1 MTAPTA
7 PIAPADRRPDVPATA
22 QPEQLD
28 PTAENAEVPAARR
41 HSRSLSRR
49 LIGRVALLAA
59 VLCLFTPSA
68 LTLQAWHAPHA
79 AAAITDEQLSAGGV
93 LREST
98 TQPVAPGLDLTTFS
112 RLEEPGWNE
121 GSVLTAD
128 LTESTLSLD
137 VQDTGTVTGRAPL
150 PEVMR
155 SGENGER
162 AVAAVNGTFFD
173 INHSDAPIFTSV
185 SRDGL
190 RTGNGTP
197 QPSLTVTDGLAAVQK
212 LSATGTLTDADG
224 TTHELAGMN
233 TPRLDPDGI
242 GLYTAA
248 WGDYTL
254 DRPVGAPDAPAQR
267 IATATVVDG
276 TVTEVSGIVDSVGSR
291 SIPAGAQ
298 LLLGREA
305 GADTIA
311 ALQVGDAVDV
321 QVGPSAD
328 VDLGIA
334 GSHQILVDG
343 EVADMGDDPL
353 ATATHPRTAVG
364 ISKDGTE
371 LFVLV
376 LDGRSAQSRGMSLF
390 ELAELLRDMGAHN
403 AVNLDGGGSSAMA
416 ARVAGDDG
424 PKIWNSPS
432 DGTVREVPNAL
443 VFYSD
448 APADTVSDVQIR
460 EALTGQTRVLSGMHR
475 TVTAT
480 GLGGNLSP
488 IPVDGEFAADGAAQL
503 ADANAERALVQGS
516 DAGSAQIRYRHGA
529 WEDSLALSVLG
540 APVAL
545 TPSERAIS
553 LPDGESTATV
563 TLTGVDSDGRR
574 ARVETADVKVTAS
587 DGFTVTDDGL
597 GTWTVQGTG
606 AADAGT
612 LTFRHGD
619 LSTSV
624 ALTFG
629 TSTVPVFDF
638 SDPSAFSDESARATG
653 SFRAAEGPVGPDG
666 TPTPAIGMEY
676 DFTTSTAT
684 RGYYLVA
691 NDPVTVEG
699 TTRALTLDV
708 RGDST
713 GAWPRLQIKDA
724 AGTVTNLDGPHI
736 DTDGWHPLTFTVPD
750 GLPQPI
756 TVERIRIMETRPDAS
771 YTGSIAVANLQ
782 AITTPTAAVDPEQ
795 HIHDPALLS
804 QGSVEERPQRIAV
817 MSDAQ
822 FVATDP
828 DSASVE
834 GARRTL
840 REIREAA
847 PDLLVINGD
856 FVDEASPEDF
866 ALARKILDEEWDSSI
881 PFVYVPGNHEIMG
894 GDIASF
900 EAAFGEVT
908 TSQDLDGTR
917 VITLNSAYGSLNGGG
932 IDQIAELERQLEEA
946 RESESVT
953 GVVVMFH
960 HPPSDPLPSKLSQ
973 LSDQREARA
982 IERELGIFRAESGKS
997 AAVINGH
1004 VGVFHGSAVDGVTYL
1019 INGNSGKQ
1027 PAGTPQTGGFTGWTM
1042 VGIDPSAGVVGS
1054 NPGTQDRVDWLAAET
1069 RPWVDTLNLVAPAEL
1084 DARAEDPSQ
1093 VSATLV
1099 QDGREVPVAW
1109 PVTAQWGGQG
1119 VLIEDGRGDEQVQS
1133 ADAVVRLNPR
1143 TGMLTALRNGTATLT
1158 VTVNGRTA
1166 EQQITV
1172 TGADAADP
1180 GAPGDP
1186 GDGGDGDDG
1195 GDSGTGD
1202 GDTGSDDGNDSGDGG
1217 DSGSGDDQGSD
1228 PADPAPGDTADGD
1241 DSGSEG
1247 DDAGSG
1253 NGSDQG
1259 AGDGSGSGT
1268 DHPGSDGDTGTA
1280 GGAGPA
1286 DGTRGADGAGA
1297 DSSGRRSPSGRDDLA
1312 RTGTDAGW
1320 MLGLGGAVIT
1330 VGVGA
1335 LAARRRM
1342 G

>member
-1 MTAPTA
+1 
-7 PIAPADRRPDVPATA
+7 
-22 QPEQLD
+22 
-28 PTAENAEVPAARR
+28 
-41 HSRSLSRR
+41 
-49 LIGRVALLAA
+49 
-59 VLCLFTPSA
+59 
-68 LTLQAWHAPHA
+68 
-79 AAAITDEQLSAGGV
+79 
-93 LREST
+93 
-98 TQPVAPGLDLTTFS
+98 
-112 RLEEPGWNE
+112 
-121 GSVLTAD
+121 
-128 LTESTLSLD
+128 
-137 VQDTGTVTGRAPL
+137 
-150 PEVMR
+150 
-155 SGENGER
+155 
-162 AVAAVNGTFFD
+162 
-173 INHSDAPIFTSV
+173 
-185 SRDGL
+185 
-190 RTGNGTP
+190 
-197 QPSLTVTDGLAAVQK
+197 
-212 LSATGTLTDADG
+212 
-224 TTHELAGMN
+224 
-233 TPRLDPDGI
+233 
-242 GLYTAA
+242 
-248 WGDYTL
+248 
-254 DRPVGAPDAPAQR
+254 
-267 IATATVVDG
+267 
-276 TVTEVSGIVDSVGSR
+276 
-291 SIPAGAQ
+291 
-298 LLLGREA
+298 
-305 GADTIA
+305 
-311 ALQVGDAVDV
+311 
-321 QVGPSAD
+321 
-328 VDLGIA
+328 
-334 GSHQILVDG
+334 
-343 EVADMGDDPL
+343 
-353 ATATHPRTAVG
+353 
-364 ISKDGTE
+364 
-371 LFVLV
+371 
-376 LDGRSAQSRGMSLF
+376 
-390 ELAELLRDMGAHN
+390 
-403 AVNLDGGGSSAMA
+403 
-416 ARVAGDDG
+416 
-424 PKIWNSPS
+424 
-432 DGTVREVPNAL
+432 
-443 VFYSD
+443 
-448 APADTVSDVQIR
+448 
-460 EALTGQTRVLSGMHR
+460 
-475 TVTAT
+475 
-480 GLGGNLSP
+480 
-488 IPVDGEFAADGAAQL
+488 
-503 ADANAERALVQGS
+503 
-516 DAGSAQIRYRHGA
+516 
-529 WEDSLALSVLG
+529 
-540 APVAL
+540 
-545 TPSERAIS
+545 
-553 LPDGESTATV
+553 
-563 TLTGVDSDGRR
+563 
-574 ARVETADVKVTAS
+574 
-587 DGFTVTDDGL
+587 
-597 GTWTVQGTG
+597 
-606 AADAGT
+606 
-612 LTFRHGD
+612 
-619 LSTSV
+619 
-624 ALTFG
+624 
-629 TSTVPVFDF
+629 
-638 SDPSAFSDESARATG
+638 
-653 SFRAAEGPVGPDG
+653 
-666 TPTPAIGMEY
+666 MEY

-699 TTRALTLDV
+699 ATRALTLDV

-804 QGSVEERPQRIAV
+804 QGSVDERPQRIAV

-894 GDIASF
+894 GDIANF

-1084 DARAEDPSQ
+1084 DARAEDPAQ

-1180 GAPGDP
+1180 GTPGDP

-1217 DSGSGDDQGSD
+1217 DSGSGDDQGPD

-1286 DGTRGADGAGA
+1286 GGSRGADGTGA
-1297 DSSGRRSPSGRDDLA
+1297 DSSGRHSPSGRDDLA
-1312 RTGTDAGW
+1312 RTGTDARW

-1335 LAARRRM
+1335 VAARRRM